1 MIEEYKLYTDRIEV
15 EIRKCDY
22 LVGVKRGVMREVE
35 GRIEKGKLWELL
47 KEPIDE
53 KEEDGEEEGKR
64 PVVEGPTYR
73 EIMRARKNRDF
84 GKLNKLIVAD
94 K

>member
-35 GRIEKGKLWELL
+35 GRM
-47 KEPIDE
+47 
-53 KEEDGEEEGKR
+53 EEGK
-64 PVVEGPTYR
+64 
-73 EIMRARKNRDF
+73 
-84 GKLNKLIVAD
+84 L
-94 K
+94 